1 MPAGRSQPRMYRGR
15 FVIECGRAKS
25 WRFLDP
31 LVQAELTVP
40 AQEFVYIPHLRNLYF
55 RICRT
60 FTFACMDSIRN
71 NFRCVL
77 FILFRMVF
85 VAYKRP
91 PWAPKGPK
99 GPEGPLGPK
108 PPPGPGPFH
117 WGPGPWA
124 RPSLLRIG
132 KARREKTLCICSGR
146 CVQTGRRVSAERIE
160 ST

>member
-1 MPAGRSQPRMYRGR
+1 MLIFIHVTYNIDNIIGFKSFILATLPAGRSQPKMYRGR
-15 FVIECGRAKS
+15 FVIECGSAKS
-25 WRFLDP
+25 GRFLDP

-91 PWAPKGPK
+91 PWAPWPK
-99 GPEGPLGPK
+99 APSQPLGPFIGAL
-108 PPPGPGPFH
+108 GPGPA
-117 WGPGPWA
+117 PV
-124 RPSLLRIG
+124 
-132 KARREKTLCICSGR
+132 C
-146 CVQTGRRVSAERIE
+146 
-160 ST
+160 

>member
-1 MPAGRSQPRMYRGR
+1 MLIFIHVTYNTDNIIGFMAFKTFILATLPAGRSQPTMYRGR

-25 WRFLDP
+25 GRFLDP

-108 PPPGPGPFH
+108 PLPQALGPFIGAL
-117 WGPGPWA
+117 GPSRFA
-124 RPSLLRIG
+124 RNRKS
-132 KARREKTLCICSGR
+132 
-146 CVQTGRRVSAERIE
+146 
-160 ST
+160 